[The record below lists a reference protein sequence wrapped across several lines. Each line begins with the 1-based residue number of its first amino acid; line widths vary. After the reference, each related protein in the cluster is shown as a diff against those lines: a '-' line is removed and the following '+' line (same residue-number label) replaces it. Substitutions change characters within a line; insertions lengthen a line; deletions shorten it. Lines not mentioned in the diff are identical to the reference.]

1 MSLTYR
7 TCHRISLYVAAL
19 LTVGPLIVT
28 DTSGQEI
35 FGGAPRGMTEGAS
48 VYEQARID
56 SIIVDN
62 RNIYDLSDRRFNRFP
77 FKAANKLHLVTRR
90 SVIER
95 ELLFKVGD
103 PFSHELAEET
113 ARNLRT
119 RLALYEAWVDTEMLA
134 DGRLLVRVVTI
145 AQWSIILS
153 ARLTREANLT
163 DIRFGFEER
172 NLLGRNQLLS
182 LEYFIA
188 EGEKNHVNMAY
199 ANPRFMGRSV
209 NIGAKYDSDP
219 ADEMK
224 EIAVSHP
231 YYNLRQLL
239 SWSASLERGTV
250 STDDPDN
257 NLKHY
262 TASNQTQLS
271 LGTRWGSY
279 HDKIV
284 ATGEYTY
291 RSSETHASAYNQP
304 DSIVLTP
311 FDSAYHL
318 LMLNTGF
325 QRIYYVGMKRIN
337 GFNYTEDIEMG
348 LTATVGLGRAFSRRW
363 DNYLFNQFALQITSV
378 RRFGQG
384 LFMLSYERLLWFPKD
399 GPTLQS
405 ADMSLRVY
413 ETGLSWVTFAFRAR
427 GMGYRQGDVL
437 AVAEEPSGDRR
448 LASPRRR
455 RQHQHQPSAGDRL
468 HRASLDVLDLLAQLI
483 DHRLELEPGPADFN
497 VGGLGAERIRL
508 AIELLRQEFEFAPDR
523 LIAVDELVRCRN
535 MSAQAIEFLLDIG
548 LGGQQQSFLVEP
560 FGVED

>member
-145 AQWSIILS
+145 DQWSLILS

-250 STDDPDN
+250 RTDDPDN

-291 RSSETHASAYNQP
+291 RSSETHASVYNQP

-348 LTATVGLGRAFSRRW
+348 LNATIGVGRAYSRRW
-363 DNYLFNQFALQITSV
+363 GTFLFDHLTLKIASV

-384 LFMLSYERLLWFPKD
+384 LLVLSYERLLWFPKD

-427 GMGYRQGDVL
+427 YRSDQRDATLYLGGASGIRGYDKNFRG
-437 AVAEEPSGDRR
+437 
-448 LASPRRR
+448 
-455 RQHQHQPSAGDRL
+455 GDRL
-468 HRASLDVLDLLAQLI
+468 FVTNTEA
-483 DHRLELEPGPADFN
+483 RLFPG
-497 VGGLGAERIRL
+497 
-508 AIELLRQEFEFAPDR
+508 IELLSVQFGGAVFVDAGRVYRPAERLSLKNMVVSLGVGLRISFERTTRSELARIDVAHTRVPRDGR
-523 LIAVDELVRCRN
+523 LKSVWQLTV
-535 MSAQAIEFLLDIG
+535 G
-548 LGGQQQSFLVEP
+548 HGQYF
-560 FGVED
+560 